1 MGRAADL
8 HCTET
13 IVNGTRLI
21 YAWDSLSAAGR
32 RGGRRD
38 REERARVAE
47 SERQPA
53 KGREAS
59 RIWLNIIFSARGN
72 FHFFV
77 RRLPPPPPSP
87 PFQEYRREIRREGGR
102 NPTRFRFY
110 VNVRP
115 WQTQRVASLVL
126 SFVKP
131 MTQHPIRLSLSLL
144 SIRDKD
150 DEKEEEE
157 DDDDDVERGNRRRL
171 RSLRD
176 NVLSA
181 SRRVEGR
188 GRRDVEECDTYPKMS
203 KRCFPDPSFSPQPG
217 NFRYAGMRRSRDL
230 RQRDANKGRP
240 VSFLNLSK

>member
-1 MGRAADL
+1 MGRAGISIAR
-8 HCTET
+8 
-13 IVNGTRLI
+13 IVNGTSLI
-21 YAWDSLSAAGR
+21 YAWDSSSAAGR
-32 RGGRRD
+32 RNRG
-38 REERARVAE
+38 ERARVAE

-77 RRLPPPPPSP
+77 RRLPSPPSP
-87 PFQEYRREIRREGGR
+87 LFQEDRCEIRRKGGW

-115 WQTQRVASLVL
+115 WQRVASPVL

-150 DEKEEEE
+150 DEEEE

-181 SRRVEGR
+181 SRHAEGR
-188 GRRDVEECDTYPKMS
+188 GRRDVEECDTCPKMS
-203 KRCFPDPSFSPQPG
+203 KRCFPLSARNLAIFDTRMISFARFSTE
-217 NFRYAGMRRSRDL
+217 RRK
-230 RQRDANKGRP
+230 QRST
-240 VSFLNLSK
+240 SFVPPFL

>member
-1 MGRAADL
+1 MQRISIAR
-8 HCTET
+8 

-21 YAWDSLSAAGR
+21 YAWDSLSLR
-32 RGGRRD
+32 EEETEEET
-38 REERARVAE
+38 EERARVAE

-77 RRLPPPPPSP
+77 RRLPPLPPPSP
-87 PFQEYRREIRREGGR
+87 PFQEGGCEIRRKGGR

-131 MTQHPIRLSLSLL
+131 VTQHPIRLSLSL
-144 SIRDKD
+144 
-150 DEKEEEE
+150 
-157 DDDDDVERGNRRRL
+157 
-171 RSLRD
+171 
-176 NVLSA
+176 
-181 SRRVEGR
+181 SRV
-188 GRRDVEECDTYPKMS
+188 
-203 KRCFPDPSFSPQPG
+203 PSFYP
-217 NFRYAGMRRSRDL
+217 
-230 RQRDANKGRP
+230 
-240 VSFLNLSK
+240 